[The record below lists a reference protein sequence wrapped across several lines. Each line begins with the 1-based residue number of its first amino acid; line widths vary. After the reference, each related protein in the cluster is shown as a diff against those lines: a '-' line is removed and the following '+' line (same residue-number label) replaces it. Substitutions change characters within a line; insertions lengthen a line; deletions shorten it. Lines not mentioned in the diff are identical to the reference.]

1 MEKKIIGYMLTWT
14 AYGTW
19 LQGDKRGYVKNGI
32 ILSANQKLQT
42 ANRNN
47 QKHPSIKLNTNLISI
62 VKSALEK
69 EAERIGQK
77 IYATA
82 VCSNHVHL
90 VLQKTNEKI
99 ENAVARYKNKSTY
112 ALRAICIEGKIWTRG
127 YNKKFLY
134 NTNELDSVIQ
144 YVQEHKSNG

>member
-1 MEKKIIGYMLTWT
+1 MLI
-14 AYGTW
+14 
-19 LQGDKRGYVKNGI
+19 VKNVI
-32 ILSANQKLQT
+32 
-42 ANRNN
+42 
-47 QKHPSIKLNTNLISI
+47 
-62 VKSALEK
+62 EK

-77 IYATA
+77 IYAIA

-90 VLQKTNEKI
+90 VLQKTTEKI

-112 ALRAICIEGKIWTRG
+112 ALRAIGIEGKIWTRG

-144 YVQEHKSNG
+144 YVQGHKSNG

>member
-14 AYGTW
+14 TYGTW
-19 LQGDKRGYVKNGI
+19 LQGDKRGYVKNGV

-47 QKHPSIKLNTNLISI
+47 QKHPSIKLNTNLMLI
-62 VKSALEK
+62 VKNVIEK

-77 IYATA
+77 IYAIA

-90 VLQKTNEKI
+90 VLQKTTEKI

-112 ALRAICIEGKIWTRG
+112 ALRAIGIEGKIWTRG

-144 YVQEHKSNG
+144 YVQGHKSNG

>member
-1 MEKKIIGYMLTWT
+1 MLTWT
-14 AYGTW
+14 TYGTW
-19 LQGDKRGYVKNGI
+19 LQGDKRGYVKNGV
-32 ILSANQKLQT
+32 ILSTNQKLPT

-47 QKHPSIKLNTNLISI
+47 QKHPSIKLNTNLMLI
-62 VKSALEK
+62 VKNVIEK

-77 IYATA
+77 IYAIA

-90 VLQKTNEKI
+90 VLQKTTEKI

-112 ALRAICIEGKIWTRG
+112 AMRAIGIEGKIWTRG

-144 YVQEHKSNG
+144 YVQGHKSKG

>member
-1 MEKKIIGYMLTWT
+1 MEKKIIGYLLTWT
-14 AYGTW
+14 TYGTW
-19 LQGDKRGYVKNGI
+19 LQGDKRGYVKKGT
-32 ILSANQKLQT
+32 ILSANKKLQT

-47 QKHPSIKLNTNLISI
+47 QKHPSIKLNTNLILI
-62 VKSALEK
+62 VKNAIKK
-69 EAERIGQK
+69 EAERIGQE
-77 IYATA
+77 IYAIA

-90 VLQKTNEKI
+90 VLQKTTEKI
-99 ENAVARYKNKSTY
+99 ENTVARYKNKSTY

-144 YVQEHKSNG
+144 YIQKHKSNG

>member
-1 MEKKIIGYMLTWT
+1 MDNIWNMAARRQKRVCKS
-14 AYGTW
+14 GT
-19 LQGDKRGYVKNGI
+19 

-47 QKHPSIKLNTNLISI
+47 QTHPSVKLNTNLILV
-62 VKSALEK
+62 VKNAIEK
-69 EAERIGQK
+69 EAERIGQE
-77 IYATA
+77 IYAIA

-90 VLQKTNEKI
+90 VLQKTTEKI

-144 YVQEHKSNG
+144 YVHEHKSNG